1 MDINVCGLF
10 IYSIYTVEA
19 LVSGHPRVAKMVPIT
34 VAGRL
39 RECENTELVSES
51 RKTGFCEDG
60 RKKSC
65 FPLTRVSVRRAYT
78 CRSLRSRDIFPSP
91 GGSDGRNEH
100 Q

>member
-39 RECENTELVSES
+39 WECENTELVSES

-60 RKKSC
+60 RK
-65 FPLTRVSVRRAYT
+65 
-78 CRSLRSRDIFPSP
+78 
-91 GGSDGRNEH
+91 
-100 Q
+100 

>member
-19 LVSGHPRVAKMVPIT
+19 LVSGHPRVAKMVPVVPIT

-60 RKKSC
+60 RK
-65 FPLTRVSVRRAYT
+65 
-78 CRSLRSRDIFPSP
+78 
-91 GGSDGRNEH
+91 
-100 Q
+100 